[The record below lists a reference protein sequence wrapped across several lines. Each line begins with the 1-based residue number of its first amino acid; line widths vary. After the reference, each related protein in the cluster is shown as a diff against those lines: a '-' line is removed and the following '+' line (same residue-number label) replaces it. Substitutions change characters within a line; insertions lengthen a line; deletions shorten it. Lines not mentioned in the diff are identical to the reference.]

1 VTEMSDQMDPHLMLT
16 VTYINLKRYDLAD
29 QALARARRI
38 SPGDPQIEK
47 LTALLDR
54 RRAAIS

>member
-1 VTEMSDQMDPHLMLT
+1 MSDQMDPHLMLT